1 MGEPFA
7 RNQLGTHFIDRKTER
22 EYLAYVERGYMRFEV
37 PVQLSIF
44 LIFSIVT
51 LIRLVKVP
59 ELVSPGWITGV
70 LVLNL
75 SVAYGCFAGRKLPG
89 AAAHSLIPALGL
101 MVAYAGAGLMI
112 LGSVEAHKLPTVAI
126 FYVIAALGAFFPQT
140 FIQRIVV
147 GVFGLGAVTA
157 SLMSYNWQSMPY
169 PALVWLQLAAAFLIL
184 VIFGVKH
191 EIASRDSWIKDQNL
205 VQAREQTRNVLM
217 NVLPEYVVTQF
228 ETLGEQAVTV
238 KRYQLVS
245 VLFADI
251 VGFSRLTQTLPTE
264 QIARILDDL
273 FSRFDLLCQNGGVEK
288 IKTIGDAYLC
298 IAGAPRPCADHA
310 ARIADMALEFRE
322 AMARY
327 RDMTGIDLHIRIGIH
342 TGPVVA
348 GLLGRSRYSYDLW
361 GDTVNVASRLESHGV
376 VDQIQASREMVEAA
390 GDRFDFQSRGVL
402 ELKGYGPLE
411 AFILAGTALSRNRTG
426 LSEVAAA

>member
-1 MGEPFA
+1 MGELFE
-7 RNQLGTHFIDRKTER
+7 RNQLGTHFLDRKTER

-44 LIFSIVT
+44 VIISVVA
-51 LIRLVKVP
+51 LIRLANAP
-59 ELVSPGWITGV
+59 EIAGPVWIAGV

-89 AAAHSLIPALGL
+89 AADYPLIPALGL
-101 MVAYAGAGLMI
+101 AVAYAGAALMI
-112 LGSVEAHKLPTVAI
+112 LGSVKEHKLPTVSI

-140 FIQRIVV
+140 LAQRCVV
-147 GVFGLGAVTA
+147 GAFGLGAVTA
-157 SLMSYNWQSMPY
+157 SLMSYNWQSIPY
-169 PALVWLQLAAAFLIL
+169 PALMWLQFAAVFLIL
-184 VIFGVKH
+184 VIFGIKH
-191 EIASRDSWIKDQNL
+191 EIASRDSWIKDQEL
-205 VQAREQTRNVLM
+205 IQAREQTRNVLL
-217 NVLPEYVVTQF
+217 NVLPEYVVNQF
-228 ETLGEQAVTV
+228 ENQGERAVTV
-238 KRYQLVS
+238 KRYHEVS

-251 VGFSRLTQTLPTE
+251 VGFSQLTQTLPTE

-310 ARIADMALEFRE
+310 ARIADIALEFRA

-327 RDMTGIDLHIRIGIH
+327 RTMTGIDLHIRIGIH

-376 VDQIQASREMVEAA
+376 VDQIQASRAMVEAA
-390 GDRFDFQSRGVL
+390 GSRFAFQPRGTI
-402 ELKGYGPLE
+402 ELKGCGPVE
-411 AFILAGTALSRNRTG
+411 AFVLTGTALSRDKTEP
-426 LSEVAAA
+426 SESMAA